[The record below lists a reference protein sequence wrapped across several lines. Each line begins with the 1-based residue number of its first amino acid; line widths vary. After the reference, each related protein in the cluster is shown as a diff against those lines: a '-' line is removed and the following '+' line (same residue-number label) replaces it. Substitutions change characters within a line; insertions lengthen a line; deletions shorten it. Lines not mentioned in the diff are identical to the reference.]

1 MRIQY
6 QDDQERTSEE
16 ELMPWFTDQLH
27 EFVLKPTESVIMKTS
42 GVKDDMNSTLD
53 FSDAKNSFEHHCSIC
68 DQYFPFSSVL
78 AQHMDMHTNKKPLKR
93 PFCDHK
99 TSPKAHLKIHLRK
112 HKVDHLQQGKK
123 TGRNKANLSPIS
135 FDITNTVSDAITP
148 NDPDVTK
155 IDVKP
160 VNGVTLSLESLE
172 GNVVQPEEC
181 LPLPCMFCNKGF
193 QHLEDL
199 HHHVI
204 IQHKPTLCAPSDAIT
219 PNDPDVTKIDVK
231 PVNGVTLSL
240 ESLEGNVVQ
249 PEECLPLPCMFCN
262 KGFQHLEDLH
272 HHVIIQHKP
281 TLCEPAVLRVEE
293 GLCPVEE
300 GPITL
305 SSPEQEANDENDDG
319 ELSCK
324 VCGLSCESALNL
336 ETHMRKHKDSFTY
349 GCNVCGRRFKEPW
362 FLKNHMRTHSSKA
375 RGKSQQDSEGPATIN
390 NVAMQEAILGNVA
403 SPYKMCMVCG
413 FLFPNKDS
421 LKEHSK
427 VHNKDLTDRIDDYS
441 SNPEL
446 ALSQEGFLQMLNLS
460 PFLSQNCNKSV
471 KLGKWIPELDPFNTY
486 QAWQLATKG
495 KVAVGRENVKDP
507 GQIANSEN
515 EEESSDKEDS
525 SEHWTIDKGNHGTTL
540 ENLEKSKIKHNSVG
554 QNGSPPMGEVD
565 VDPKLTQ
572 NKHKPTNC
580 TVCGKIFRTYHQLV
594 LHSRVHRKGRK
605 SVENPPSSVDGSEPG
620 TQSIDSIT
628 AAEDRSPGTD
638 KPEEGSEEGSED
650 GVLGEGLS
658 SDRSEDG
665 SERGRNRESGSSGEC
680 SYCGKSFRS
689 NYYLNI
695 HLRIHTG
702 EKPHRCPLCDY
713 AAAQKTSLKYHLERH
728 HKGEQK
734 RMEERSDPL
743 KNSLATP
750 KLEVA
755 PKENDEPVQESAD
768 SKRLFTDSS
777 DSAKDVDADF
787 SRGKQKQIYS
797 STSPIFQNAEFSNV
811 SREYPDLN
819 KSTNFHHNRR
829 IFCNA
834 LLSVPPGEKLKDE
847 KLVDELQRSNSDAKV
862 VTELDDSKV
871 LEECLMEGLAENN
884 TQQNNARST
893 KVEPI
898 SINDQCYI
906 SARGNMEDYCD
917 KYESNLSEKPL
928 NLCTAI
934 YQQSL
939 CSGGSP
945 QGNAPTSFS
954 KSALLSNTCPFCTYR
969 TYYPE
974 VLVMHQRLV
983 HKCNP
988 DPSPINGF
996 RNAFHSG
1003 SVKSRRTGC
1012 PPALLGQDVSS
1023 LLATK
1028 EMSKKFPRRTKSP
1041 LPAAPPDASDLLPGK
1056 AKLSSS
1062 SHQSLCN
1069 NLIPSAADSRS
1080 SGDFKAFKVT
1090 QNPNVHL
1097 ESYGSVHSET
1107 RQMQEVV
1114 QKTERNGSSEA
1125 GTSKRNVSEKSGTKL
1140 DYESE
1145 GPRGPLFRYD
1155 SHWAPNVSKLCLTNV
1170 SENQGGLDS
1179 HEPTAKRM
1187 KINSPLRNDQLSFG
1201 IRRSIQGR
1209 NIKLS
1214 QEISPIQA
1222 RGTGVSTKPG
1232 SALDSNGIDS
1242 RWNVLKILNSYNP
1255 QDLASL
1261 YSTCGPSNSRD
1272 PNIAQEG
1279 KRPLQY
1285 LQHSNSMSQKRS
1297 INHTLGGSLDKEYMT
1312 Q

>member
-16 ELMPWFTDQLH
+16 EFMPWFTDQPH
-27 EFVLKPTESVIMKTS
+27 EFVVKPTESTIMKTS
-42 GVKDDMNSTLD
+42 SVNNDDVNSTLD
-53 FSDAKNSFEHHCSIC
+53 FSDAENSFEHHCSIC
-68 DQYFPFSSVL
+68 DLYFPFSSLL
-78 AQHMDMHTNKKPLKR
+78 AQHMNMHSNKKPFKC

-99 TSPKAHLKIHLRK
+99 TSQKANLKNHLRK
-112 HKVDHLQQGKK
+112 HKLDHLQQGKK
-123 TGRNKANLSPIS
+123 TGRNKANLS
-135 FDITNTVSDAITP
+135 FDITNTESDGITP
-148 NDPDVTK
+148 NDPDVTEFN
-155 IDVKP
+155 VKP
-160 VNGVTLSLESLE
+160 VNGVTLSLENLE
-172 GNVVQPEEC
+172 GNVVQAEDCPS
-181 LPLPCMFCNKGF
+181 LPCMFCNKGF

-199 HHHVI
+199 HHHV
-204 IQHKPTLCAPSDAIT
+204 
-219 PNDPDVTKIDVK
+219 V
-231 PVNGVTLSL
+231 
-240 ESLEGNVVQ
+240 
-249 PEECLPLPCMFCN
+249 
-262 KGFQHLEDLH
+262 
-272 HHVIIQHKP
+272 IQHKP

-293 GLCPVEE
+293 GLGPVEE
-300 GPITL
+300 GHGNA
-305 SSPEQEANDENDDG
+305 SSPEQEANVENDDG

-324 VCGLSCESALNL
+324 VCGVSCESALNL

-390 NVAMQEAILGNVA
+390 NVAMQEPILGNIA

-427 VHNKDLTDRIDDYS
+427 VHSKDLIDRMGDYS
-441 SNPEL
+441 LNPEL
-446 ALSQEGFLQMLNLS
+446 AMSQEGFLQMLNLS
-460 PFLSQNCNKSV
+460 PFSPQNGNKSA

-507 GQIANSEN
+507 AQMANSEN
-515 EEESSDKEDS
+515 EEEPSDKEDS
-525 SEHWTIDKGNHGTTL
+525 GEHWAMEKGNHSTNL
-540 ENLEKSKIKHNSVG
+540 EHLEKSKIKNSNVG
-554 QNGSPPMGEVD
+554 QNGSPPTGEVD

-572 NKHKPTNC
+572 SKLKPTNC
-580 TVCGKIFRTYHQLV
+580 SVCGKIFRTYHQLV

-605 SVENPPSSVDGSEPG
+605 SVENPQTSLDGSDPG
-620 TQSIDSIT
+620 TQSIDSV
-628 AAEDRSPGTD
+628 AAVEDNSLGTD

-665 SERGRNRESGSSGEC
+665 SERGRSRESVSSGEC

-734 RMEERSDPL
+734 RTEERSDPL
-743 KNSLATP
+743 KISLTSP

-755 PKENDEPVQESAD
+755 PKENDEPLQESVD
-768 SKRLFTDSS
+768 SKRLFTDPLG
-777 DSAKDVDADF
+777 SAKDLDVDF
-787 SRGKQKQIYS
+787 PRGKPKPIHS
-797 STSPIFQNAEFSNV
+797 STSSIFHNAEFSNT
-811 SREYPDLN
+811 SREFPDSN
-819 KSTNFHHNRR
+819 RNASFHHNRR
-829 IFCNA
+829 IFCGA
-834 LLSVPPGEKLKDE
+834 LLQMPHGEKSKDE
-847 KLVDELQRSNSDAKV
+847 KLVDELHSDAKV
-862 VTELDDSKV
+862 GIELDCSKV
-871 LEECLMEGLAENN
+871 SEECLMDKVSENN
-884 TQQNNARST
+884 MQQLNAKCR

-898 SINDQCYI
+898 SIDDQCYS
-906 SARGNMEDYCD
+906 SAGDNKEDYCN
-917 KYESNLSEKPL
+917 KYESSLSEKPL
-928 NLCTAI
+928 NLCTI
-934 YQQSL
+934 VHQQSL
-939 CSGGSP
+939 RGSDSP
-945 QGNAPTSFS
+945 QGNESTTSFS
-954 KSALLSNTCPFCTYR
+954 KSALLSNVCPCCTYR
-969 TYYPE
+969 TLYPE

-983 HKCNP
+983 HKYNP

-996 RNAFHSG
+996 PSAFHR

-1023 LLATK
+1023 MLATK
-1028 EMSKKFPRRTKSP
+1028 EMSKRFPRRTKSP
-1041 LPAAPPDASDLLPGK
+1041 LPAPPPDASDLLPGK

-1062 SHQSLCN
+1062 SSHQSVCS
-1069 NLIPSAADSRS
+1069 NLPTAAESRS
-1080 SGDFKAFKVT
+1080 SSNFKAFKMT
-1090 QNPNVHL
+1090 QIPSLHL
-1097 ESYGSVHSET
+1097 ESYGSIHSEA
-1107 RQMQEVV
+1107 RPMPEMV
-1114 QKTERNGSSEA
+1114 QRTERNGSSEA
-1125 GTSKRNVSEKSGTKL
+1125 GTSKRNMSEKSGTKL

-1155 SHWAPNVSKLCLTNV
+1155 GHWAPNVSKMCLTNL

-1187 KINSPLRNDQLSFG
+1187 KINSPLRNDQISLG
-1201 IRRSIQGR
+1201 IRRNIQGR
-1209 NIKLS
+1209 NKKLS
-1214 QEISPIQA
+1214 LEMSPIQS
-1222 RGTGVSTKPG
+1222 RSPGVSTKPG
-1232 SALDSNGIDS
+1232 PALDSNGIDS

-1255 QDLASL
+1255 QDIASL

-1272 PNIAQEG
+1272 PNVPQEG

-1285 LQHSNSMSQKRS
+1285 LHHSNSMSQKRS
-1297 INHTLGGSLDKEYMT
+1297 ISHTLSGSIDKEYLT

>member
-1 MRIQY
+1 MSLNQSSEALYCLNVMRVQY

-16 ELMPWFTDQLH
+16 ELMPWFTDQPH
-27 EFVLKPTESVIMKTS
+27 EFVVKPTESAIMKTS
-42 GVKDDMNSTLD
+42 GVKDDMSSTLD

-68 DQYFPFSSVL
+68 DQYFPFSNVL
-78 AQHMDMHTNKKPLKR
+78 AQHMSMHTTKKPFEH

-99 TSPKAHLKIHLRK
+99 ASQKAHLKIHLRK
-112 HKVDHLQQGKK
+112 HKLDHLQQGKK
-123 TGRNKANLSPIS
+123 TGRSKANLSPIS
-135 FDITNTVSDAITP
+135 FDITNTMSDGITP
-148 NDPDVTK
+148 SDPDVTE
-155 IDVKP
+155 INVKP

-172 GNVVQPEEC
+172 GKVIQAEEC
-181 LPLPCMFCNKGF
+181 PPFPCMFCNKGF

-199 HHHVI
+199 HQHV
-204 IQHKPTLCAPSDAIT
+204 L
-219 PNDPDVTKIDVK
+219 
-231 PVNGVTLSL
+231 
-240 ESLEGNVVQ
+240 
-249 PEECLPLPCMFCN
+249 
-262 KGFQHLEDLH
+262 
-272 HHVIIQHKP
+272 IQHKP
-281 TLCEPAVLRVEE
+281 TLCEPTVLRVEE
-293 GLCPVEE
+293 GLSPVEE
-300 GPITL
+300 GPIAI
-305 SSPEQEANDENDDG
+305 SSPEQEANDENDDS

-324 VCGLSCESALNL
+324 VCGLSCESVLNL

-375 RGKSQQDSEGPATIN
+375 RGKSQQDLEGPATIN
-390 NVAMQEAILGNVA
+390 NVAMQEQILGNVV

-427 VHNKDLTDRIDDYS
+427 VHNKDLTDQMDDYS
-441 SNPEL
+441 LKQEL
-446 ALSQEGFLQMLNLS
+446 VVSQEGFLQMLNLS
-460 PFLSQNCNKSV
+460 PFSSQSCNKSV

-525 SEHWTIDKGNHGTTL
+525 SEQWTIDKSNHGTTF

-580 TVCGKIFRTYHQLV
+580 AVCGKIFRTYHQLV

-605 SVENPPSSVDGSEPG
+605 SVETPPSSADGSEPG
-620 TQSIDSIT
+620 SQPIDSIT

-665 SERGRNRESGSSGEC
+665 SERGRSRESGSSGEC

-734 RMEERSDPL
+734 RTEERSEPL
-743 KNSLATP
+743 KNSLASA

-755 PKENDEPVQESAD
+755 PKEISEPVQESAD
-768 SKRLFTDSS
+768 GKRLFTDSLG
-777 DSAKDVDADF
+777 SAKDLDADF
-787 SRGKQKQIYS
+787 PRGKQKRIHS
-797 STSPIFQNAEFSNV
+797 STSPIFQNADFSNM

-819 KSTNFHHNRR
+819 TSTSFHHNRQ
-829 IFCNA
+829 IFCKT
-834 LLSVPPGEKLKDE
+834 LLPVPYGEESKDE
-847 KLVDELQRSNSDAKV
+847 NLVAELQRSNSDTKV
-862 VTELDDSKV
+862 VIELDDSKV
-871 LEECLMEGLAENN
+871 LEECLMAENN
-884 TQQNNARST
+884 AQENIARST
-893 KVEPI
+893 KVEST

-917 KYESNLSEKPL
+917 KYESSLSEKPL
-928 NLCTAI
+928 NLCTTI

-939 CSGGSP
+939 CSGSSP

-954 KSALLSNTCPFCTYR
+954 KSALQSNTCPYCTYR
-969 TYYPE
+969 TFYPE

-983 HKCNP
+983 HKYNP
-988 DPSPINGF
+988 DLSPINGF
-996 RNAFHSG
+996 RNAFHNESI
-1003 SVKSRRTGC
+1003 KSRRTGC
-1012 PPALLGQDVSS
+1012 PPALLGKNVSS

-1028 EMSKKFPRRTKSP
+1028 EMSKPFSRRTKSP
-1041 LPAAPPDASDLLPGK
+1041 LPAGPPDASDLLPGK
-1056 AKLSSS
+1056 AKSSSS

-1069 NLIPSAADSRS
+1069 NLLPSAADSR

-1090 QNPNVHL
+1090 QNPNIHL

-1114 QKTERNGSSEA
+1114 QKTEINGSSEA
-1125 GTSKRNVSEKSGTKL
+1125 GTSKRNMSEKSGTKL

-1145 GPRGPLFRYD
+1145 GPMGPLFRYD
-1155 SHWAPNVSKLCLTNV
+1155 SHWASNVSKMCLTNV

-1209 NIKLS
+1209 NMKLS

-1222 RGTGVSTKPG
+1222 RSTGVSTKPG
-1232 SALDSNGIDS
+1232 SPLELSGIDS
-1242 RWNVLKILNSYNP
+1242 HWNVLKILNSCNP

-1272 PNIAQEG
+1272 PNTAQEV

-1297 INHTLGGSLDKEYMT
+1297 INHSLDKEYMT

>member
-6 QDDQERTSEE
+6 HDDQERTSEE
-16 ELMPWFTDQLH
+16 ELMPWFTDQPH
-27 EFVLKPTESVIMKTS
+27 EFVVKPTESVIMKTS
-42 GVKDDMNSTLD
+42 GVQDDDVNSTLD

-68 DQYFPFSSVL
+68 DQYFPFSSLL
-78 AQHMDMHTNKKPLKR
+78 AQHMTMHTNKKR
-93 PFCDHK
+93 FNCPFCNHK
-99 TSPKAHLKIHLRK
+99 TSQKAHLKIHLRK
-112 HKVDHLQQGKK
+112 HKLDHLQGEK
-123 TGRNKANLSPIS
+123 TGRNKANLSPIN
-135 FDITNTVSDAITP
+135 FEIANTVSGGIAT
-148 NDPDVTK
+148 NETGVTE

-172 GNVVQPEEC
+172 GKVVQAEACP
-181 LPLPCMFCNKGF
+181 PLPCMFCKKSF
-193 QHLEDL
+193 QHSDDL
-199 HHHVI
+199 HHHV
-204 IQHKPTLCAPSDAIT
+204 
-219 PNDPDVTKIDVK
+219 V
-231 PVNGVTLSL
+231 
-240 ESLEGNVVQ
+240 
-249 PEECLPLPCMFCN
+249 
-262 KGFQHLEDLH
+262 
-272 HHVIIQHKP
+272 IQHKP

-293 GLCPVEE
+293 GLSPVEE
-300 GPITL
+300 EHVAV
-305 SSPEQEANDENDDG
+305 SSPEQEAMDENDDG

-375 RGKSQQDSEGPATIN
+375 KGKSQQDPEGPATIN
-390 NVAMQEAILGNVA
+390 NVAMQEPILGNVA

-427 VHNKDLTDRIDDYS
+427 VHNKDLTEKMDDPS
-441 SNPEL
+441 INPEP
-446 ALSQEGFLQMLNLS
+446 ALSQDGFLQMLNLS
-460 PFLSQNCNKSV
+460 PFLSQNCNKSA

-515 EEESSDKEDS
+515 EEEPSDKEDS
-525 SEHWTIDKGNHGTTL
+525 SEQWVMDKANQGTTL
-540 ENLEKSKIKHNSVG
+540 ENPDKAKMKHNGVG
-554 QNGSPPMGEVD
+554 QNGSPPLGEVD
-565 VDPKLTQ
+565 VDPKLSQ
-572 NKHKPTNC
+572 NKLKPTNC

-605 SVENPPSSVDGSEPG
+605 SVENPPSSVDGSDPG
-620 TQSIDSIT
+620 TQSIDSNT
-628 AAEDRSPGTD
+628 GVEDRSPGTD

-650 GVLGEGLS
+650 GGLGEGPS

-665 SERGRNRESGSSGEC
+665 SERGRSRESGSSGEC

-734 RMEERSDPL
+734 RTEEKNEPL
-743 KNSLATP
+743 KNSLTSP

-755 PKENDEPVQESAD
+755 PKENDESVQESLQD
-768 SKRLFTDSS
+768 SKRFFTDSLGG
-777 DSAKDVDADF
+777 AKDLDANIP
-787 SRGKQKQIYS
+787 RGNQKRIIS
-797 STSPIFQNAEFSNV
+797 STSPIFQNAEFSNT
-811 SREYPDLN
+811 SREFPDL
-819 KSTNFHHNRR
+819 KIHHGRR
-829 IFCNA
+829 IFCSA
-834 LLSVPPGEKLKDE
+834 LLPMSPMSHAEKLMDE
-847 KLVDELQRSNSDAKV
+847 KLIVELQRCNSDAKAII
-862 VTELDDSKV
+862 ELDDSNV
-871 LEECLMEGLAENN
+871 LEESSMEELAENY
-884 TQQNNARST
+884 TQQNNARSM

-898 SINDQCYI
+898 PINDQCYI
-906 SARGNMEDYCD
+906 STRRNREDYCD
-917 KYESNLSEKPL
+917 KYEFSLLEKPL
-928 NLCTAI
+928 NLCTTI
-934 YQQSL
+934 YRQSL
-939 CSGGSP
+939 CSAGSP
-945 QGNAPTSFS
+945 QGNVSTSFS
-954 KSALLSNTCPFCTYR
+954 KSALLSNVCPFCTYR
-969 TYYPE
+969 TLYPE

-983 HKCNP
+983 HKYIP
-988 DPSPINGF
+988 EPSSINGF

-1003 SVKSRRTGC
+1003 SLKSRRTGC

-1028 EMSKKFPRRTKSP
+1028 EMSKSFSRRTKSP
-1041 LPAAPPDASDLLPGK
+1041 LPAAPTDASDLLPGK

-1069 NLIPSAADSRS
+1069 NLLPSAAEARS
-1080 SGDFKAFKVT
+1080 SSDFNAFKMT
-1090 QNPNVHL
+1090 QSPNMQL
-1097 ESYGSVHSET
+1097 ESYGSIHSET
-1107 RQMQEVV
+1107 RQMPEMV
-1114 QKTERNGSSEA
+1114 QKVERNGSSEA

-1145 GPRGPLFRYD
+1145 GPRGHLFRYD
-1155 SHWAPNVSKLCLTNV
+1155 GHWAPNVSKMCLTNI

-1201 IRRSIQGR
+1201 IRRSVQGR

-1214 QEISPIQA
+1214 QEMSPLQA
-1222 RGTGVSTKPG
+1222 RSTGISAKPG

-1272 PNIAQEG
+1272 TNIAQEG
-1279 KRPLQY
+1279 KRSLQY
-1285 LQHSNSMSQKRS
+1285 LQHSNSSSQKRS

-1312 Q
+1312 H